1 MQKQISIVLKS
12 PCKKCLS
19 RWGELRKTNQA
30 HPAGLYCKNCG
41 FWLKWVGNGEE
52 LKAVIIVET
61 KIKVNS
67 KTNNQPPKIPNK
79 LTSLKRAIEL
89 LGNRT
94 STSLRQ
100 KTQNELINLVG
111 VYPSPEQ
118 AKVWRQILE
127 KKVKQLNSGTKEQK
141 SKEIPT
147 VITEAEYMEMIG
159 LGHLNYL
166 DIISPDIL
174 SDND

>member
-67 KTNNQPPKIPNK
+67 KTNK
-79 LTSLKRAIEL
+79 
-89 LGNRT
+89 
-94 STSLRQ
+94 
-100 KTQNELINLVG
+100 
-111 VYPSPEQ
+111 
-118 AKVWRQILE
+118 
-127 KKVKQLNSGTKEQK
+127 LNSGTKEQK